1 MACRAQTPRRR
12 HKIRMTYPLPSPQ
25 MTPNSQQTY
34 NIEQAVRD
42 RYAEGARA
50 VQPLLCCPTDGYDGR
65 YLAML
70 PDEIIDKDYGCGD
83 PTRYVQE
90 GDIVVDLGSGA
101 GKNCYIMAQKVGASG
116 QVIGVDINDAMLDL
130 SRSYLD
136 EMAQKMGYHNTKFVR
151 GKIQDLALD
160 LDRLNA
166 WIAGNPVNSIQD
178 LTALEQECDRIRR
191 EMPLIPSDNVD
202 VVVSNC
208 VLNLVKPQDKAQL
221 FNEIFRV
228 LKRGGRAVI
237 SDIVCDE
244 VPTPAMMN
252 DPELWSG
259 CISGA
264 FLETEFLER
273 FEQAG
278 FHGIEILARQE
289 EPWQTIDG
297 IEFRSL
303 TVRAYKGKQGPCLE
317 RNQAVIYK
325 GPWKSVQDDD
335 GHTLL
340 RGERMAVCDKT
351 FKLYTDPNGPY
362 SEQMIAIEPYD
373 AIDLSAAPHFN
384 CAQDSLRHPR
394 ITKGLDYNLTTEA
407 SDCCAPGGEDC

>member
-1 MACRAQTPRRR
+1 
-12 HKIRMTYPLPSPQ
+12 MTNL
-25 MTPNSQQTY
+25 TY
-34 NIEQAVRD
+34 DIEQTVRD
-42 RYAEGARA
+42 RYAEGARMA
-50 VQPLLCCPTDGYDGR
+50 QPALCCPTDGYDGR
-65 YLAML
+65 YLTIL
-70 PDEIIDKDYGCGD
+70 PDEIIEKDYGCGD
-83 PTRYVQE
+83 PTRYVNDGE
-90 GDIVVDLGSGA
+90 IVVDLGSGA

-116 QVIGVDINDAMLDL
+116 QVIGVDMNDAMLEL
-130 SRSYLD
+130 SRSYID
-136 EMAQKMGYHNTKFVR
+136 TIASKIGYHNTKFVR

-160 LDRLNA
+160 LDALTP
-166 WIAGNPVNSIQD
+166 WLQVNPIHTIQD
-178 LTALEQECDRIRR
+178 VAKFEAECDRMRR
-191 EMPLIPSDNVD
+191 ESPLIASDSVD

-208 VLNLVKPQDKAQL
+208 VLNLVKPEHKNQL
-221 FNEIFRV
+221 FQEIFRV

-244 VPTPAMMN
+244 PPTIAIMN
-252 DPELWSG
+252 DPDLWSG

-264 FLETEFLER
+264 FLEIEFLQR
-273 FEQAG
+273 FEDAG

-340 RGERMAVCDKT
+340 RGDRMAVCDKT
-351 FKLYTDPNGPY
+351 FKLYTDPTGPY
-362 SEQMIAIEPYD
+362 SDDMIAIAPY
-373 AIDLSAAPHFN
+373 AEVPIDEAPNFD
-384 CAQDSLRHPR
+384 CSRDVLRSPR
-394 ITKGLDYNLTTEA
+394 HTKGLDYRETIAQSEN
-407 SDCCAPGGEDC
+407 CC